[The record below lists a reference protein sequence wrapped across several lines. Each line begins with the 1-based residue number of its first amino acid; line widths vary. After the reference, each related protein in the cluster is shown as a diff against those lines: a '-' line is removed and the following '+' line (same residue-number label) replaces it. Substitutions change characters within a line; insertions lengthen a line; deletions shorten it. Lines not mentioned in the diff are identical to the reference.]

1 MDYEKFFEDELDDL
15 SDCEEGEDH
24 FQLEKDEFLAASIA
38 QLKMEL
44 SQPPVSEGVSECGSG
59 GDGDA
64 WRDLM
69 TSVQKTNLQLEQV
82 SETIDSHVEMT
93 PRVDDCSEEVSTARE
108 RDTCSSEVEVKTQL
122 EVAKDLTHVGVNVNA
137 KVEMEVEVNEE
148 VRDMLYEMMV
158 SVEYILSLAQ
168 DTTQTAQAL
177 DVAPL
182 IPCPLL
188 DLPLEI
194 EFQEPAMEQ
203 HELCLGEAAAE
214 DLFVYNELVDV
225 DSSHKR
231 KFEVRRCVY

>member
-1 MDYEKFFEDELDDL
+1 
-15 SDCEEGEDH
+15 
-24 FQLEKDEFLAASIA
+24 
-38 QLKMEL
+38 
-44 SQPPVSEGVSECGSG
+44 
-59 GDGDA
+59 
-64 WRDLM
+64 
-69 TSVQKTNLQLEQV
+69 
-82 SETIDSHVEMT
+82 
-93 PRVDDCSEEVSTARE
+93 
-108 RDTCSSEVEVKTQL
+108 
-122 EVAKDLTHVGVNVNA
+122 VNVNA
-137 KVEMEVEVNEE
+137 QVEMEVNEE